1 MMRNILSFLLLFSCI
16 DLNVLSQYAPPTD
29 VETSSKLEVLPS
41 TARIIPGDYVVMFP
55 STVDMNHFIDIL
67 HDFQLSTVNILYVYN
82 QTIPSSSSSDDV
94 KLLQGLALSNVSD
107 FELQELLESEL
118 VATITPV

>member
-29 VETSSKLEVLPS
+29 VETSSKLEVLP
-41 TARIIPGDYVVMFP
+41 TTVRIIPGDYVVMFP
-55 STVDMNHFIDIL
+55 STIDVNHFIDTL
-67 HDFQLSTVNILYVYN
+67 HDFQLSVVNILYVYN
-82 QTIPSSSSSDDV
+82 QTIPSSSSDDV

>member
-1 MMRNILSFLLLFSCI
+1 
-16 DLNVLSQYAPPTD
+16 
-29 VETSSKLEVLPS
+29 
-41 TARIIPGDYVVMFP
+41 
-55 STVDMNHFIDIL
+55 MNHFIDTL

-82 QTIPSSSSSDDV
+82 QTIPSSSSDDV

>member
-1 MMRNILSFLLLFSCI
+1 
-16 DLNVLSQYAPPTD
+16 
-29 VETSSKLEVLPS
+29 
-41 TARIIPGDYVVMFP
+41 
-55 STVDMNHFIDIL
+55 MNHFIDIL

-82 QTIPSSSSSDDV
+82 QTIPSSSSFDDV